1 MEELEKRLR
10 ASCYKGVQ
18 PRVKVEKRKRDMR
31 EEKVQHRLYRSEKD
45 KIQDVSEKNEVRRE
59 VRSEHGRVDLMTK
72 DEVVEVKHWKDWKHA
87 LGQVKIYGKDW
98 RGKKMRIHL
107 FGFGRPNDFRL
118 IYKKR
123 MIEKMCQEED
133 VSVSWE

>member
-87 LGQVKIYGKDW
+87 LGQVKIYSSFFLLFLLVFFLTFL
-98 RGKKMRIHL
+98 HPSFL
-107 FGFGRPNDFRL
+107 FGYFPLPTRF
-118 IYKKR
+118 
-123 MIEKMCQEED
+123 
-133 VSVSWE
+133 